1 MIKHRAANLTYSESL
16 TKFGKFPSMD
26 TLPAVRA
33 ALKELYVLKRIDI
46 AQGQK
51 DFAACTKPRNFQF
64 SATNRDFLR
73 FPRQIAKFPILR
85 DKSRFFQSSAKNRA
99 FSFKSE
105 DQICAFSFKSE
116 DQICAFSFKSEDQ
129 VCVFSIKSAGQMSR
143 FLQVLSK

>member
-1 MIKHRAANLTYSESL
+1 MPHLKARYLYITYNPNWHNGNPIDNPTWQHANYDVIPQSRKCFQS
-16 TKFGKFPSMD
+16 G
-26 TLPAVRA
+26 
-33 ALKELYVLKRIDI
+33 
-46 AQGQK
+46 QGQK

>member
-1 MIKHRAANLTYSESL
+1 MVDYSRVEYDPEIHSP
-16 TKFGKFPSMD
+16 TMD
-26 TLPAVRA
+26 
-33 ALKELYVLKRIDI
+33 
-46 AQGQK
+46 QGQK

-143 FLQVLSK
+143 FLQVSQCWQARPWTFIFYIIFI

>member
-1 MIKHRAANLTYSESL
+1 MRTLRRSFSKNTYPTASCQPL
-16 TKFGKFPSMD
+16 NPQISMPR
-26 TLPAVRA
+26 L
-33 ALKELYVLKRIDI
+33 LGIS
-46 AQGQK
+46 QGQK

-116 DQICAFSFKSEDQ
+116 DQICAFSFKSQDQ

>member
-1 MIKHRAANLTYSESL
+1 MYVWTY
-16 TKFGKFPSMD
+16 
-26 TLPAVRA
+26 VRM
-33 ALKELYVLKRIDI
+33 LYIRMYVCYLCTYVRTY
-46 AQGQK
+46 QGQK